1 MNWLPDIIGV
11 DTALLLIIT
20 STLTSMMTAAMG
32 IGGGVLLLA
41 VMATVVPATVLIPV
55 HGLVQLGS
63 NGNRALLTRK
73 YIDWSLLRLFMVGA
87 IIGAVIAYF
96 VVVQLPVEVIQLCV
110 AGFILFLVWGPKL
123 GKQNMPPTGLVLAG
137 VGTTVMTMF
146 VGATGPL
153 VAAFVHRL
161 GYEKYRVVATFAA
174 CMTGQHL
181 LKMCVFGLIGFA
193 FTDWLPLII
202 SMVAGGFAGTW
213 VGLHIL
219 KKVPA
224 ERFQMIFRLLVTVLA
239 LRLIWQVYSGA

>member
-1 MNWLPDIIGV
+1 MNWLPELVGF
-11 DTALLLIIT
+11 DTALLLILT
-20 STLTSMMTAAMG
+20 STLTSMLTAAMG

-41 VMATVVPATVLIPV
+41 VMATVVPAAALIPV

-63 NGNRALLTRK
+63 NGNRAILTREH
-73 YIDWSLLRLFMVGA
+73 IDWSLVRLFTA
-87 IIGAVIAYF
+87 GAVIGALIAFF
-96 VVVQLPVEVIQLCV
+96 VVVQLSVEVIQLCV

-123 GKQNMPPTGLVLAG
+123 SKQEMPPMGLVLAG
-137 VGTTVMTMF
+137 TGTTLVTMF

-161 GYEKYRVVATFAA
+161 SYEKYRTVATFAT
-174 CMTGQHL
+174 CMTVQHL

-193 FTDWLPLII
+193 FTDWLPLIFLMI
-202 SMVAGGFAGTW
+202 VGGFAGTW

-224 ERFQMIFRLLVTVLA
+224 DRFQIIFRLLVTALA
-239 LRLIWQVYSGA
+239 LRLIWQVFSGY